1 MGIMIVARE
10 FGREWNQEVWA
21 GYDVDLKEA
30 LPDREQLLLFY
41 DDDDERGDVDTS
53 LAVCQSTNE
62 RPLFSSFLNDL
73 HLLSSQI
80 PNLLRSV
87 DGPNVQLLH

>member
-1 MGIMIVARE
+1 MIVARE

-21 GYDVDLKEA
+21 GYDDVDLKEA

-53 LAVCQSTNE
+53 FLSAVCHSTNE
-62 RPLFSSFLNDL
+62 RPLFSSFFLNDCCIR
-73 HLLSSQI
+73 H
-80 PNLLRSV
+80 
-87 DGPNVQLLH
+87 